1 MSAAD
6 RALEVFRAYEKGAVT
21 PVTNV
26 TGAKK
31 IGNSRN
37 LPIVTAAMA
46 FVTGSIK
53 PVTNSRSLIELE
65 IPNPVTAVTA
75 VTSGKTISPSDLTI
89 VAGAALARLR
99 PGDPPCDIPHTR
111 WARFIDDSGRFL
123 ASGWVDRAVAL
134 GWTALDLFGCDRI
147 KPYARI
153 DRMGLLWLL
162 HGQDLLALSA
172 DAAAISTPA
181 GGSLTFRKIS
191 HHLPGRVLAW
201 QLLSP
206 DDAHSE

>member
-31 IGNSRN
+31 TGNSRK

-53 PVTNSRSLIELE
+53 PVTNSRPLIELE
-65 IPNPVTAVTA
+65 IPNPVTA

-89 VAGAALARLR
+89 VAGAALAQLR

-111 WARFIDDSGRFL
+111 WATFIDDSGRFL

-206 DDAHSE
+206 DDADSE

>member
-31 IGNSRN
+31 TGNSRK

-53 PVTNSRSLIELE
+53 PVATSRSLIELE
-65 IPNPVTAVTA
+65 IPNPVTV

-89 VAGAALARLR
+89 VAGAALAQLR

-111 WARFIDDSGRFL
+111 WVTFIDDSGRFL
-123 ASGWVDRAVAL
+123 ASGWADRAVAL

-153 DRMGLLWLL
+153 DRMGL
-162 HGQDLLALSA
+162 
-172 DAAAISTPA
+172 
-181 GGSLTFRKIS
+181 
-191 HHLPGRVLAW
+191 
-201 QLLSP
+201 
-206 DDAHSE
+206 

>member
-26 TGAKK
+26 AGAKK
-31 IGNSRN
+31 IGNSRK

-89 VAGAALARLR
+89 VAGAAA
-99 PGDPPCDIPHTR
+99 
-111 WARFIDDSGRFL
+111 IDWG
-123 ASGWVDRAVAL
+123 VMRAV
-134 GWTALDLFGCDRI
+134 
-147 KPYARI
+147 
-153 DRMGLLWLL
+153 
-162 HGQDLLALSA
+162 
-172 DAAAISTPA
+172 
-181 GGSLTFRKIS
+181 
-191 HHLPGRVLAW
+191 
-201 QLLSP
+201 
-206 DDAHSE
+206 

>member
-31 IGNSRN
+31 TGNSSK

-46 FVTGSIK
+46 FVTGSTK

-89 VAGAALARLR
+89 VAGAALAQLR

-111 WARFIDDSGRFL
+111 WATFIDDSGRFL

-134 GWTALDLFGCDRI
+134 GWTALDFFGCDRI

-153 DRMGLLWLL
+153 DRMGLLWLV

>member
-31 IGNSRN
+31 TGNSRK
-37 LPIVTAAMA
+37 LPIVTATMA

-75 VTSGKTISPSDLTI
+75 VTSGKRISPSDLTI
-89 VAGAALARLR
+89 VAGAALAELR
-99 PGDPPCDIPHTR
+99 PGDPPCDIPHTQ
-111 WARFIDDSGRFL
+111 WATFIDDSGRFL

>member
-31 IGNSRN
+31 TGNSRK

-65 IPNPVTAVTA
+65 IPNPVTAVT
-75 VTSGKTISPSDLTI
+75 ISPSDLTI
-89 VAGAALARLR
+89 VAGAALAQLR

-111 WARFIDDSGRFL
+111 WATFIDDSGRFL

-147 KPYARI
+147 KPFARI

-162 HGQDLLALSA
+162 HGRDLLALSA

-201 QLLSP
+201 HLLSP
-206 DDAHSE
+206 DDAHSEKIRKV

>member
-31 IGNSRN
+31 TGNSRK

-89 VAGAALARLR
+89 VAGAALAQLR
-99 PGDPPCDIPHTR
+99 PDDPPCDIPHPR
-111 WARFIDDSGRFL
+111 WATFIDDSGRLL

-181 GGSLTFRKIS
+181 GSSLTFRKIL
-191 HHLPGRVLAW
+191 HHLPGRVSG
-201 QLLSP
+201 QK
-206 DDAHSE
+206 